1 MNLDAVW
8 CGFLLGIRAIAP
20 GYFYVETT
28 FNVNDF
34 PDASQRQNPLT
45 REAFLMNYPLLP
57 ADAAA
62 YAWQLSC
69 CLVTLLFAMFSWMI
83 GPR

>member
-1 MNLDAVW
+1 MSVRVSLSET
-8 CGFLLGIRAIAP
+8 RAAAP
-20 GYFYVETT
+20 GCLAFSPAQSS
-28 FNVNDF
+28 FHFIRNLLR
-34 PDASQRQNPLT
+34 PPRNP
-45 REAFLMNYPLLP
+45 RESHAMNYPLLP

-69 CLVTLLFAMFSWMI
+69 CLVTLLFALFSWMV

>member
-1 MNLDAVW
+1 MPVA
-8 CGFLLGIRAIAP
+8 LGYLTYGPGNQIAS
-20 GYFYVETT
+20 TT
-28 FNVNDF
+28 DT
-34 PDASQRQNPLT
+34 A
-45 REAFLMNYPLLP
+45 REAQQMNYPLLP

>member
-1 MNLDAVW
+1 MFALR
-8 CGFLLGIRAIAP
+8 L
-20 GYFYVETT
+20 T
-28 FNVNDF
+28 FQRSPRSDPNRT
-34 PDASQRQNPLT
+34 ASCPL
-45 REAFLMNYPLLP
+45 RDSFMNYPLLP

-69 CLVTLLFAMFSWMI
+69 CLVTLLFAMFSWLV

>member
-1 MNLDAVW
+1 MRPPSD
-8 CGFLLGIRAIAP
+8 C
-20 GYFYVETT
+20 VETIYL
-28 FNVNDF
+28 FEND
-34 PDASQRQNPLT
+34 
-45 REAFLMNYPLLP
+45 LMNYPLLP

>member
-1 MNLDAVW
+1 
-8 CGFLLGIRAIAP
+8 
-20 GYFYVETT
+20 
-28 FNVNDF
+28 
-34 PDASQRQNPLT
+34 
-45 REAFLMNYPLLP
+45 MNYPIFP

-69 CLVTLLFAMFSWMI
+69 CLVTLLFAMFSWLL

>member
-1 MNLDAVW
+1 MLAM
-8 CGFLLGIRAIAP
+8 FLSDIQQDLHTHTDSQQRAA
-20 GYFYVETT
+20 G
-28 FNVNDF
+28 
-34 PDASQRQNPLT
+34 
-45 REAFLMNYPLLP
+45 LMNYPLLP